1 MFSGLKVVEIASFI
15 AAPAAATMLSDFG
28 ADVIKVE
35 PPGLGDPQRLLS
47 SVPPSPAA
55 PGNYSWHL
63 ANRNK
68 RGMSVDLKS
77 DGGTEILKRLVE
89 WADVVIT
96 NFPHGTRE
104 ALHLGYEEVS
114 GWNPRVIYADITGFG
129 DAGPDA
135 RLPGFDLTAFW
146 SRSGLLASTRDAGAP
161 PTSPP
166 WGSGDYTTATA
177 IYAAITTA
185 LYHRERT
192 GRGANVGTSLL
203 ATGVWATGTLV
214 SAALAGGKPYE
225 LHDRKQAGERADQCV
240 SERRRSL
247 DHAGR
252 QAIGM
257 AGIGQ
262 RHRAVRPVGRSAL
275 QPTRKAIGQH
285 AAELADLL
293 DAEFSA
299 QPLAHLERGSRPS
312 PHPLRRHPDARGGG
326 RGSAAARG
334 RHRRADR
341 GCHGP
346 GVHGQQPDHPPR
358 AGQGSVP
365 ARTRARRAQRRSP
378 RTAGI
383 QRRRHRPATGAE
395 GDSRCARTGDSEM
408 TTTEVSTELVLTER
422 HGEGVLTITI
432 NRPGAEERRQPRG
445 RGPAGSRAG

>member
-68 RGMSVDLKS
+68 RGMSIDLKS
-77 DGGTEILKRLVE
+77 EGGTEILKRLVE

-177 IYAAITTA
+177 D
-185 LYHRERT
+185 L
-192 GRGANVGTSLL
+192 RGD
-203 ATGVWATGTLV
+203 
-214 SAALAGGKPYE
+214 
-225 LHDRKQAGERADQCV
+225 HDRAVPPRTHG
-240 SERRRSL
+240 
-247 DHAGR
+247 AGR
-252 QAIGM
+252 QRRHLA
-257 AGIGQ
+257 AGDRGVGD
-262 RHRAVRPVGRSAL
+262 RNTGVGGVGR
-275 QPTRKAIGQH
+275 
-285 AAELADLL
+285 
-293 DAEFSA
+293 
-299 QPLAHLERGSRPS
+299 RPS
-312 PHPLRRHPDARGGG
+312 
-326 RGSAAARG
+326 
-334 RHRRADR
+334 
-341 GCHGP
+341 
-346 GVHGQQPDHPPR
+346 
-358 AGQGSVP
+358 
-365 ARTRARRAQRRSP
+365 RTNCT
-378 RTAGI
+378 TA
-383 QRRRHRPATGAE
+383 T
-395 GDSRCARTGDSEM
+395 SR
-408 TTTEVSTELVLTER
+408 
-422 HGEGVLTITI
+422 
-432 NRPGAEERRQPRG
+432 
-445 RGPAGSRAG
+445 

>member
-1 MFSGLKVVEIASFI
+1 MTTQTTQSVFSGLKVVEIASFI

-77 DGGTEILKRLVE
+77 EGGTEILKRLVE

-225 LHDRKQAGERADQCV
+225 LHDRTKPVNALTNPYQSGDGRWFMLAARQSVWPALANAIGRSDLLSDPRFSDAQGHRPA
-240 SERRRSL
+240 RRR
-247 DHAGR
+247 
-252 QAIGM
+252 
-257 AGIGQ
+257 
-262 RHRAVRPVGRSAL
+262 VGRSARRRI
-275 QPTRKAIGQH
+275 QARNRWRTGKRFSTKPASPTASSRRPEE
-285 AAELADLL
+285 AAEDPQLRANDIVVPIEGAADLEYTVNNPITL
-293 DAEFSA
+293 RG
-299 QPLAHLERGSRPS
+299 LARVPS
-312 PHPLRRHPDARGGG
+312 
-326 RGSAAARG
+326 
-334 RHRRADR
+334 RRA
-341 GCHGP
+341 P
-346 GVHGQQPDHPPR
+346 
-358 AGQGSVP
+358 
-365 ARTRARRAQRRSP
+365 
-378 RTAGI
+378 
-383 QRRRHRPATGAE
+383 E
-395 GDSRCARTGDSEM
+395 
-408 TTTEVSTELVLTER
+408 
-422 HGEGVLTITI
+422 HGEHNDEVLAQLGFSVDDIDQLREQKVI
-432 NRPGAEERRQPRG
+432 PVAAEQET
-445 RGPAGSRAG
+445 AK

>member
-1 MFSGLKVVEIASFI
+1 MTIHTTDSVFSGLKVVEIASFI

-35 PPGLGDPQRLLS
+35 PPGMGDPQRFLS

-55 PGNYSWHL
+55 AGNYSWHL

-77 DGGTEILKRLVE
+77 EGGTEILRRLVE

-177 IYAAITTA
+177 VYAAITTA

-225 LHDRKQAGERADQCV
+225 LHDRSKPVNALSNPYQSGD
-240 SERRRSL
+240 
-247 DHAGR
+247 GR
-252 QAIGM
+252 WIMLAAKGSVWPALANAIG
-257 AGIGQ
+257 
-262 RHRAVRPVGRSAL
+262 RSDLLAD
-275 QPTRKAIGQH
+275 PRFSDAAAITKN
-285 AAELADLL
+285 AAELAGLL
-293 DAEFSA
+293 DTEFRTR
-299 QPLAHLERGSRPS
+299 PLGYWKLVLDEARITYGVIQTPEETAKDPQLRANDIVVPIEGARDLDYTVNNPITLRG
-312 PHPLRRHPDARGGG
+312 LAR
-326 RGSAAARG
+326 
-334 RHRRADR
+334 
-341 GCHGP
+341 
-346 GVHGQQPDHPPR
+346 
-358 AGQGSVP
+358 VP
-365 ARTRARRAQRRSP
+365 ARRAP
-378 RTAGI
+378 EHGE
-383 QRRRHRPATGAE
+383 HNDE
-395 GDSRCARTGDSEM
+395 
-408 TTTEVSTELVLTER
+408 VLTQLGFSANDIAQLREQK
-422 HGEGVLTITI
+422 VI
-432 NRPGAEERRQPRG
+432 
-445 RGPAGSRAG
+445 PAAPEQETTK

>member
-1 MFSGLKVVEIASFI
+1 MTTTTQDPQSVFSGLKVVEIASFI

-35 PPGLGDPQRLLS
+35 PPGIGDPQRLLS

-68 RGMSVDLKS
+68 RGMSIDLKS
-77 DGGTEILKRLVE
+77 TGGTEILKRLVE

-114 GWNPRVIYADITGFG
+114 GWNPRVIYADITGYG
-129 DAGPDA
+129 DTGPDA

-146 SRSGLLASTRDAGAP
+146 SRSGLLASTRDTGSP

-225 LHDRKQAGERADQCV
+225 LHDRKAPVNAMTNQYQCG
-240 SERRRSL
+240 
-247 DHAGR
+247 DGR
-252 QAIGM
+252 WIMLSARQSAWPTVANAIG
-257 AGIGQ
+257 
-262 RHRAVRPVGRSAL
+262 R
-275 QPTRKAIGQH
+275 
-285 AAELADLL
+285 ADLL
-293 DAEFSA
+293 ADPRFVDAAGISKHSTELAGLLNTEFQT
-299 QPLAHLERGSRPS
+299 QPLAHWQKAL
-312 PHPLRRHPDARGGG
+312 DKARIPYGVIQTPEE
-326 RGSAAARG
+326 AAADPQLRAAGIVVPIEGARDLEYTVNNPITLRG
-334 RHRRADR
+334 LARVPSRRAPEHAEHNDEVLAQLGFSVDDIAQLR
-341 GCHGP
+341 EQKVIP
-346 GVHGQQPDHPPR
+346 VA
-358 AGQGSVP
+358 AGQETVK
-365 ARTRARRAQRRSP
+365 
-378 RTAGI
+378 
-383 QRRRHRPATGAE
+383 
-395 GDSRCARTGDSEM
+395 
-408 TTTEVSTELVLTER
+408 
-422 HGEGVLTITI
+422 
-432 NRPGAEERRQPRG
+432 
-445 RGPAGSRAG
+445 